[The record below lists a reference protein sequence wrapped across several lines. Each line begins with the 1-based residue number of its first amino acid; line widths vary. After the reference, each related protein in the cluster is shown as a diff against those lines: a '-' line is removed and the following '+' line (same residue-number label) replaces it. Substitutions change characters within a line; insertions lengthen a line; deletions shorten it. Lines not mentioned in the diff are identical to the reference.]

1 MKAERDGGCGEL
13 LCGEDGIH
21 KTNIERLV
29 SFAEEI
35 DEDGSLIPLFL
46 AILEVSLNSKEHGF
60 QEFQI
65 SI

>member
-1 MKAERDGGCGEL
+1 MKVERDGGCGEL
-13 LCGEDGIH
+13 LCGKDRVH

-46 AILEVSLNSKEHGF
+46 AILEVSLNGKEHSF